1 MSWSSPYASPGLSSR
16 RNFHGI
22 PSTLF
27 LSAGLFH
34 VKHPAN
40 LPCPVRDFLWRVFF
54 TAALCYNKYGQQ
66 PAVSRTGYADN
77 IGMRSDRNP
86 SRTLYDAAQKG
97 GVAVENKK
105 FYQKAWFLCLCI
117 VICPLIGLVLVWTIH
132 REKKL
137 STKIYLSVVIAF
149 LFYVWLNAWLKGPQ
163 PLAQDVG
170 GASAAQVIFCSD
182 NF

>member
-1 MSWSSPYASPGLSSR
+1 
-16 RNFHGI
+16 
-22 PSTLF
+22 
-27 LSAGLFH
+27 
-34 VKHPAN
+34 
-40 LPCPVRDFLWRVFF
+40 
-54 TAALCYNKYGQQ
+54 
-66 PAVSRTGYADN
+66 
-77 IGMRSDRNP
+77 MRSDRNP

-163 PLAQDVG
+163 PLTQDVG
-170 GASAAQVIFCSD
+170 GASAAQAIFCSD